1 MSVKHKIRTLAVDYR
16 KNIKT
21 TCIKCGKPATVT
33 IFDKKDLA
41 WTTNKY
47 ICTDCDEKQKTKKL
61 AKKIALPNW
70 LKNASSE
77 IPPAEINRITI
88 INRNNPKFAKSMY
101 KFMQAHVKG
110 KQLVQK
116 GWEMMQ
122 KYPNGPKHEKGYQL
136 YRNGMATLNT
146 TTRSFKW

>member
-1 MSVKHKIRTLAVDYR
+1 MIRHRLQALA
-16 KNIKT
+16 IT
-21 TCIKCGKPATVT
+21 T
-33 IFDKKDLA
+33 
-41 WTTNKY
+41 
-47 ICTDCDEKQKTKKL
+47 KTK
-61 AKKIALPNW
+61 PPGW
-70 LKNASSE
+70 LKNASPE
-77 IPPAEINRITI
+77 IPSTEINRLII